1 MPHWGR
7 SCLVRNFPIDSF
19 NQHLLPELGVAERW
33 RHDVH
38 SIPAATRGL
47 EWGLLQGRQVKGLKW
62 YTYHC
67 RPSVAMIVDLFVLP
81 GLCFQSLST
90 FYCRF
95 YCRPYKPLWFI
106 SVTST
111 RKMSPLCVEDKQ
123 TRMEDEMN
131 CRTKVHWCGHA
142 QWRLQN
148 LQHFDFRPSSTKQCF
163 KNTVRPTLFCFPIRI
178 HPCLI
183 FWQHT
188 CTTILD

>member
-1 MPHWGR
+1 MVPVSSVIPVQDG
-7 SCLVRNFPIDSF
+7 DSSWIF
-19 NQHLLPELGVAERW
+19 TIGISHAALRKVMLSTQLSNRQLIQHLLPEQGVAERW

-67 RPSVAMIVDLFVLP
+67 RPSVAMIVDLFVFP

-131 CRTKVHWCGHA
+131 CRTKV
-142 QWRLQN
+142 
-148 LQHFDFRPSSTKQCF
+148 
-163 KNTVRPTLFCFPIRI
+163 
-178 HPCLI
+178 
-183 FWQHT
+183 
-188 CTTILD
+188 